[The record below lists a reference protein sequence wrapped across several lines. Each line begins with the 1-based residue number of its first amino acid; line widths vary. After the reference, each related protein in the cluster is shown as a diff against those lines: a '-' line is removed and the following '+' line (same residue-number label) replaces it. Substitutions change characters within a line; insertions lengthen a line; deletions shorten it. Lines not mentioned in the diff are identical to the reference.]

1 MRKLLIVLSW
11 LGIALAVLSFSDANL
26 SIETIILALTV
37 TLGIFLLILTIYVVS
52 RLNQL
57 EDKLLQDPKD

>member
-1 MRKLLIVLSW
+1 MILLSW
-11 LGIALAVLSFSDANL
+11 LGVALSVLYFSDANL

-37 TLGIFLLILTIYVVS
+37 TLGIFLLILTIYVIS

-57 EDKLLQDPKD
+57 EDKLLQNPKD